1 MTLHDRYVPTAE
13 VPEPEGE
20 GLGLQLKLLSLLE
33 NPAVIVAA
41 AASGDVATLR
51 DFLRKHPTQV
61 FTWHGVGLYQ
71 HIVVIREIYSDT
83 LLIKWENGN
92 TLELNGIYVEDRF
105 KTARLFQ
112 NSSDHFKTG
121 QKV

>member
-1 MTLHDRYVPTAE
+1 MCVPTAD
-13 VPEPEGE
+13 VPEPEGD

-61 FTWHGVGLYQ
+61 FMDDHLCGYTY
-71 HIVVIREIYSDT
+71 IVCAVCASAYNYCLGSVCISA
-83 LLIKWENGN
+83 
-92 TLELNGIYVEDRF
+92 V
-105 KTARLFQ
+105 
-112 NSSDHFKTG
+112 
-121 QKV
+121 

>member
-1 MTLHDRYVPTAE
+1 VTLRDWYVPTAE

-51 DFLRKHPTQV
+51 DFLQKHPTQV
-61 FTWHGVGLYQ
+61 FT
-71 HIVVIREIYSDT
+71 
-83 LLIKWENGN
+83 
-92 TLELNGIYVEDRF
+92 
-105 KTARLFQ
+105 
-112 NSSDHFKTG
+112 
-121 QKV
+121 